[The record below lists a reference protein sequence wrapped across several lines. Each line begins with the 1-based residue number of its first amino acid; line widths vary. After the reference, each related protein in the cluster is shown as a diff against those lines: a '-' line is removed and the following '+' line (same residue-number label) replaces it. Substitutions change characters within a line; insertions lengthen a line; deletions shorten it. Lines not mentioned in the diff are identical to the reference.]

1 MSFIANLKIKY
12 KLMLML
18 FFPLVGLLHFST
30 NLMIEK
36 SQIARDMEGL
46 AELTQLSK
54 HLSHIVHAI
63 QLERGASSLFLKN
76 KGQKFSKRLSQ
87 YRTQSDESITILRDY
102 LQQLGSQQFESDLNR
117 NTKLAQMLKMLKH
130 VEYLRN
136 DVTNLKIQQP
146 KAVERYT
153 EINNTLFQFL
163 IQSSQYTNYKDVLPL
178 KLAYINLLNAKEK
191 AGLERALLSAVFSQK
206 SLEPGQFRQFIKL
219 VTVQKAY
226 LNHDVM
232 LYLTEEQRKFL
243 NTQLSSGQFIEETT
257 RMREIVYA
265 ARTTNGKL
273 QTTVEPE
280 YWFKMQTGKIDLFK
294 KVEDKLAQDLYL
306 KADKNYKIAKTDFFI
321 LIIVMMSIIIL
332 ATLFFVIILTD
343 TTQRLSQ
350 AVWIANEIANGNL
363 NNQIELSHKDETGL
377 LSHALNSMQT
387 QLRERIE
394 NEKQVA
400 EEALRINRALD
411 KATTNIL
418 ITDKDYNII
427 YLNEAA
433 QSLFQTEEENIRKS
447 LNNFDAN
454 HLIGANFNLFHQ
466 KNIEQLSLLKGLTGS
481 YLAKIAIDD
490 LVLDHIV
497 TPVNNING
505 ERLGM
510 VVEFNNRTIE
520 VATEQEINRVLQAA
534 SQGDLQQRINL
545 ENKSGFFKTFSEG
558 INQIMDSNQLAVED
572 IKHLIAALA
581 NGDLTKQIENQSV
594 GIFGQLKNDINST
607 VDKLTDIMTAILLM
621 ARSLNNIAE
630 NISQD
635 NISLSHRT
643 KAQAASLEETAASME
658 QITSTGQQ
666 NTDHAQQ
673 ASCLAVDAK
682 NCAEQGGE
690 VVGATIQAMTEI
702 SQSSQE
708 ITDIIGVIDEI
719 AFQTN
724 LLALNAAVE
733 AARAGEQGRGFAV
746 VATEVRSLAQRSA
759 SAAKEIKALIKDSV
773 CKVKEG
779 TKLANKSGETLKEIV
794 LASKKVSE
802 IITEIA
808 TANHEQ
814 SLGIHQI
821 NKAVIQMDE
830 MTQKNA
836 DLVEVATTASNDMK
850 EQAQTLK
857 EHVAFFKVTEREL
870 HQESIQNALVI
881 NHPTIHVAPEVP
893 KRLAPLYKETDWED
907 F

>member
-1 MSFIANLKIKY
+1 MLFIANLKIKY

-18 FFPLVGLLHFST
+18 FFPFVGLLHFSG

-36 SQIARDMEGL
+36 AQIAKDMEGL
-46 AELTQLSK
+46 AELTQLSI

-76 KGQKFSKRLSQ
+76 QGQKFSDELSQ
-87 YRTQSDESITILRDY
+87 YRTQTDESITILRDY
-102 LQQLGSQQFESDLNR
+102 LQKLDRHLLESNI
-117 NTKLAQMLKMLKH
+117 NAKLAQILKMLKH
-130 VEYLRN
+130 VKYLRA
-136 DVTNLKIQQP
+136 DVTSLKILQP

-153 EINNTLFQFL
+153 EINQTLFQFL
-163 IQSSQYTNYKDVLPL
+163 IQSSQYANYKDVLPL

-191 AGLERALLSAVFSQK
+191 AGLERALLSAVFSRQ
-206 SLEPGQFRQFIKL
+206 SLEPGQFRQFVQL
-219 VTVQKAY
+219 VTAQKAY

-232 LYLTEEQRKFL
+232 LYLTDEQRKFL
-243 NTQLSSGQFIEETT
+243 NTQLSSGQFIKETT
-257 RMREIVYA
+257 RMRKMVYA
-265 ARTTNGKL
+265 AKTANGKL

-280 YWFKMQTGKIDLFK
+280 YWFKMQTGKIDIFK
-294 KVEDKLAQDLYL
+294 KVEDKLAHDLYL
-306 KADKNYKIAKTDFFI
+306 KADKSHKVAKTDFFI

-332 ATLFFVIILTD
+332 AALFFIIILTD
-343 TTQRLSQ
+343 TTKRLSQ

-363 NNQIELSHKDETGL
+363 NNQIDIEHKDETGQ
-377 LSHALNSMQT
+377 LSSALNCMQT

-394 NEKQVA
+394 KEKQVA

-418 ITDKDYNII
+418 ITDKNYNII

-433 QSLFQTEEENIRKS
+433 QSLFKTEEEHIRKS
-447 LNNFDAN
+447 LINFDAN

-466 KNIEQLSLLKGLTGS
+466 KNIEQTPLLKGLTGS
-481 YLAKIAIDD
+481 HLVKIAIED
-490 LVLDHIV
+490 LVLDHII
-497 TPVNNING
+497 TPVINSNG
-505 ERLGM
+505 EHLGM
-510 VVEFNNRTIE
+510 VVEFNNRTLE
-520 VATEQEINRVLQAA
+520 VATEQEINQVLQAA
-534 SQGDLQQRINL
+534 SQGDLQQRITL

-572 IKHLIAALA
+572 IMHLIAALA
-581 NGDLTKQIENQSV
+581 NGDLTKQIENKSV
-594 GIFGQLKNDINST
+594 GIFEQLKNDINST

-621 ARSLNNIAE
+621 ARSLNNTAE
-630 NISQD
+630 NISQG
-635 NISLSHRT
+635 NTSLSQRT
-643 KAQAASLEETAASME
+643 KAQAASLEQTAASME
-658 QITSTGQQ
+658 QMTSTVQQ
-666 NTDHAQQ
+666 NTDNAQQ
-673 ASCLAVDAK
+673 ASRLAVDAT
-682 NCAEQGGE
+682 NRAEQGGE
-690 VVGATIQAMTEI
+690 VVGATIRAMTEI
-702 SQSSQE
+702 SHSSQK

-759 SAAKEIKALIKDSV
+759 AAAKEIKALIKDSV
-773 CKVKEG
+773 GKVKEG

-794 LASKKVSE
+794 LAAKEVSE

-808 TANHEQ
+808 AANQEQ

-821 NKAVIQMDE
+821 NKAVAQMEE

-857 EHVAFFKVTEREL
+857 EQVAFFKVNEQEL
-870 HQESIQNALVI
+870 HQENIQNASVI
-881 NHPTIHVAPEVP
+881 NHPTIHVAPELP
-893 KRLAPLYKETDWED
+893 KRSAPYFYKDTDWED